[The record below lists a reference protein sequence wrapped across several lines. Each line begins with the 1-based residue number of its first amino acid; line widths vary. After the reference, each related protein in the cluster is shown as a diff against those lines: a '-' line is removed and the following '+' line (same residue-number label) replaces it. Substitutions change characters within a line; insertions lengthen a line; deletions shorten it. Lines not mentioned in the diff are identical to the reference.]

1 MPDVKLNPYLNFP
14 SISAEAL
21 EYYQSV
27 FGGTLKVMKFGD
39 MPGAKP
45 HNKDLVMH
53 AVLESDAITLMAS
66 DGMKDADIVT
76 GTNVALS
83 LSGDDTARLTKYF
96 EALSKDGKV
105 LEPLKPAP
113 WGDTFGMLI
122 DKYGIYWL
130 FNIGTSG
137 MGNS

>member
-21 EYYQSV
+21 EYYQGI

-39 MPGAKP
+39 VPGAKP

-76 GTNVALS
+76 GTNVTLS
-83 LSGDDTARLTKYF
+83 LSGDDADRLNKYF
-96 EALSKDGKV
+96 EALGADGKV
-105 LEPLKPAP
+105 IEPLGEAP
-113 WGDTFGMLI
+113 WGDRFGMLI

-130 FNIGTSG
+130 FNIGAG
-137 MGNS
+137 K